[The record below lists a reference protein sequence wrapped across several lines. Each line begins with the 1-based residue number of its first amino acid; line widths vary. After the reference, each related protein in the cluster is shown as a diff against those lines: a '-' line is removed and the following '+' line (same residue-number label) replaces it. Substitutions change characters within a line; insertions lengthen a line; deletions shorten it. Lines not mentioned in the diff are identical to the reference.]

1 MAKPKKNLTSKLA
14 SKVATVASGAS
25 GLSTRRLTT
34 IRQA

>member
-14 SKVATVASGAS
+14 SKVATVASG
-25 GLSTRRLTT
+25 LSTRRLTT